1 MIMRALLFLPLLLIL
16 LAPTQKP
23 TYTTEGEPL
32 LVVSAKWAKSRL
44 TPAQVEST
52 SVPPVAA
59 VISANKIRE
68 RNRRAEIPAGM
79 RDPNLDTIDGRSAA
93 LEKSVQDSRSAKP
106 ADGFVY
112 RVKVHNGSAGRIETV
127 FWEYQFID
135 ATKATPTS
143 RRQFLCAV
151 DIKGDK
157 DKDLEAFSMSGPSD
171 VVSVEAFSK
180 NSGGQFQEK
189 AVVNRVEYT
198 DGSIWQ
204 RKGWHLAEVKL
215 GVERAMR
222 KPWGAEMC
230 RGL

>member
-1 MIMRALLFLPLLLIL
+1 MRAALFFPLLLIL
-16 LAPTQKP
+16 LGPTQNP

-32 LVVSAKWAKSRL
+32 LVVSAKWARSRL
-44 TPAQVEST
+44 TGAQVEST

-59 VISANKIRE
+59 VIPANKIIE
-68 RNRRAEIPAGM
+68 RTRRAEIPAGM

-106 ADGFVY
+106 ADGFVF
-112 RVKVHNGSAGRIETV
+112 RLKVHNAGKGRIETV

-135 ATKATPTS
+135 ETNATPTS
-143 RRQFLCAV
+143 RRPFLCAV
-151 DIKGDK
+151 DIKPDK

-171 VVSVEAFSK
+171 VVSVEALSK
-180 NSGGQFQEK
+180 KSGNQFQEK
-189 AVVNRVEYT
+189 AVINRVEYT

-204 RKGWHLAEVKL
+204 RKGWHLTEVKS

-222 KPWGAEMC
+222 TPWGSEMC

>member
-1 MIMRALLFLPLLLIL
+1 MRSLAFLPLLLIL
-16 LAPTQKP
+16 LAPTQNP
-23 TYTTEGEPL
+23 TFTTEGEPL
-32 LVVSAKWAKSRL
+32 PVVSSKWAKSRL
-44 TPAQVEST
+44 TGAQVEST

-93 LEKSVQDSRSAKP
+93 LEKSIQDSRSAKP

-112 RVKVHNGSAGRIETV
+112 RVKVHNASRGRIETV

-135 ATKATPTS
+135 ATNASPTS
-143 RRQFLCAV
+143 RRKFLCAV
-151 DIKGDK
+151 DIRPDK
-157 DKDLEAFSMSGPSD
+157 DKDFEAFSMSGPSD
-171 VVSVEAFSK
+171 VVSVEALSK
-180 NSGGQFQEK
+180 KSGNQFEEK
-189 AVVNRVEYT
+189 AVINRVEYT

-222 KPWGAEMC
+222 TPWGSEMC